1 MILDYRKYHK
11 NEGGKFDRLQF
22 EYFQEDPIEPENER
36 VIAQMHVQ
44 SIPDGSFILDHRH
57 VHPDLRGKVGLGT
70 RLYQQVESFMQQIA
84 NEKHEDVVI
93 RLQSGQITVTAWA
106 EKMGFEAIPEHRQ
119 FLEELREYPERFIED
134 NVFVSPQS
142 QAQGIM
148 KDQYVFRKET
158 EGRYMEDAIRITMK
172 KIVRCDGS
180 RERETKSEIRIA
192 TVDDATAIA
201 QIQND
206 SWLATYPNEAAGIT
220 REDLVGYLG
229 NIDARAFRWEG
240 RLKKGDPNIQISV
253 LKQGDRVIGFCS
265 VTKMPNVGHVD
276 ALYLDPEF
284 SGKGMGGEALEEG
297 LRWLGNDKPI
307 ELEVASYNSRAIRFY
322 ERFGF
327 RKQGA
332 VKPVDLRNGKEIPL
346 MLMVRD
352 AIEK

>member
-1 MILDYRKYHK
+1 
-11 NEGGKFDRLQF
+11 
-22 EYFQEDPIEPENER
+22 
-36 VIAQMHVQ
+36 
-44 SIPDGSFILDHRH
+44 
-57 VHPDLRGKVGLGT
+57 
-70 RLYQQVESFMQQIA
+70 
-84 NEKHEDVVI
+84 
-93 RLQSGQITVTAWA
+93 
-106 EKMGFEAIPEHRQ
+106 MGFEAIPEHRQ

-307 ELEVASYNSRAIRFY
+307 ELEVASYNNRAIRFY

-327 RKQGA
+327 RKQNTI
-332 VKPVDLRNGKEIPL
+332 KPIDLQNRKEIPL
-346 MLMVRD
+346 ILMVRD
-352 AIEK
+352 ALEK